1 MLAIS
6 KNRMMILQS
15 NYLFCVKNFDK
26 RSELSAINRQCMT
39 IKLVESL
46 ASFGLAVATSA
57 CILITSVG
65 KIEHFAD

>member
-1 MLAIS
+1 MY
-6 KNRMMILQS
+6 
-15 NYLFCVKNFDK
+15 YLLIIQGRLFSVKIFDK
-26 RSELSAINRQCMT
+26 RSELYAIDRQCMT
-39 IKLVESL
+39 IKLVGSL

>member
-1 MLAIS
+1 MLVVS

-15 NYLFCVKNFDK
+15 NYLFSVKIFDK
-26 RSELSAINRQCMT
+26 RSELYAIDRQCMT
-39 IKLVESL
+39 IKLVGSL